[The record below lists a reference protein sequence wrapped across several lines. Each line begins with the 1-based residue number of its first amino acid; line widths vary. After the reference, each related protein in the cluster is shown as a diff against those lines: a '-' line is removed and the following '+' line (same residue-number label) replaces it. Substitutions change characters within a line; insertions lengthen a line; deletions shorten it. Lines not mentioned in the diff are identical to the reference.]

1 MLEAMDKLRAMHTFV
16 TIVDAGSLTAAAR
29 SLGSSLP
36 AVVRLLAAL
45 EQALGAR
52 LLTRTTRRL
61 TLTEA
66 GRHYLERCRQVLGL
80 VNEAEAELRA
90 EQTEPQGLLRVTAP
104 VLFGTRH
111 VAAGITA
118 FIQRYPA
125 VRVDALLLDRVVNL
139 VEEGVDVGVR
149 IGSLDDSSLIARPV
163 ASMRRLTVAAPSYL
177 ARRGTPQ
184 HPRDLAGHDCIRGA
198 IISASPWTYQLDGK
212 RLSVPVTGSL
222 GVNQA
227 LAALQACVAGLAVG
241 CFFAYQIAPEL
252 ASGALRVLLARF
264 EPPAE
269 PVQLVYPEARLL
281 PARTRA
287 FVELMREHLERERGV
302 WELSPAKPARLRA
315 KQR

>member
-1 MLEAMDKLRAMHTFV
+1 MHTFA

-29 SLGSSLP
+29 ALNSSLP

-52 LLTRTTRRL
+52 LLQRTTRRL
-61 TLTEA
+61 TLTDA
-66 GRHYLERCRQVLGL
+66 GRRYLERCREVLAL

-90 EQTEPQGLLRVTAP
+90 EQTTPRGRLRVTAP

-111 VAAGITA
+111 VASGITA
-118 FIQRYPA
+118 FIQRYPE
-125 VRVDALLLDRVVNL
+125 VSVDALLLDRVVNL

-149 IGSLDDSSLIARPV
+149 IGKLDDRSLIARPV
-163 ASMRRLTVAAPSYL
+163 ARMRRLTLAAPSYL

-184 HPRDLAGHDCIRGA
+184 HPRELAAHDCIRFAHG
-198 IISASPWTYQLDGK
+198 SAEAWTYQLDGK
-212 RLSVPVTGSL
+212 RLDVPVRGPL

-227 LAALQACVAGLAVG
+227 LAAVQACAAGLGIG
-241 CFFAYQIAPEL
+241 CFLAYQVAPEL
-252 ASGALRVLLARF
+252 ASGALRVLLACF

-269 PVQLVYPEARLL
+269 PVHIVYPEARLL

-287 FVELMREHLERERGV
+287 FVEFMREHLERERGV
-302 WELSPAKPARLRA
+302 WEPSARKPRPSRARPT
-315 KQR
+315 